1 MAVYGLGSG
10 IKLLGS
16 KISSPDDAVLTFDG
30 SVNHNNGDPATYV
43 VIVPNNDI
51 TTNLKQVT
59 SDKSQVISDEWYTID
74 GRKLNGKP
82 AKKGIYIHNG
92 KKGVVH

>member
-1 MAVYGLGSG
+1 MPA
-10 IKLLGS
+10 
-16 KISSPDDAVLTFDG
+16 T
-30 SVNHNNGDPATYV
+30 SVN
-43 VIVPNNDI
+43 IVRDNSI
-51 TTNLKQVT
+51 STNLKQVT
-59 SDKSQVISDEWYTID
+59 SDAPQVTSDEWYTID